1 MEMGPKFLK
10 LRELSKDVIL
20 AVEVQL
26 ITIDLNLGAAI
37 LGKQNGITSLE
48 RGDVQIAGYVLD
60 ARSDGNHLTLVGAL
74 GLVRGQVNATGGLG
88 LLGRSSDQDAVAE
101 RSKGAG
107 KGLRMGTYRPNG
119 QRA

>member
-1 MEMGPKFLK
+1 MEMGPKLLT
-10 LRELSKDVIL
+10 LRELSKDVIF
-20 AVEVQL
+20 AVEVHL
-26 ITIDLNLGAAI
+26 IAIDLNLGAAI

-48 RGDVQIAGYVLD
+48 RGDVQLAGDVLD

-74 GLVRGQVNATGGLG
+74 GLVGGKVNSTSGLS
-88 LLGRSSDQDAVAE
+88 LLGRSSDQDAIAE